1 MKIGNMVRGHCPRCG
16 DGDIFRP
23 GIAGLI
29 WAMNETCGVCGLRF
43 MREEGY
49 FLGAMY
55 VSYGLGVITV
65 LPVAMVMAV
74 VLGWHL
80 ALALTLMALQ
90 TLISVPLF
98 LRYSRVIWLYFDQ
111 AFDPR

>member
-1 MKIGNMVRGHCPRCG
+1 
-16 DGDIFRP
+16 
-23 GIAGLI
+23 
-29 WAMNETCGVCGLRF
+29 

-65 LPVAMVMAV
+65 LPVAMLLAV
-74 VLGWHL
+74 VFDLHL
-80 ALALTLMALQ
+80 ALALTLMVLQ
-90 TLISVPLF
+90 TVTSVPLF

-111 AFDPR
+111 TLDPR